1 MIRPALHNKR
11 VGVLRMAF
19 LARKVFGTYEK
30 RAPGLRALDI
40 HAEDPGEL
48 AGFVFG
54 CPEFNSSTLDY
65 R

>member
-1 MIRPALHNKR
+1 MKRPALHNKR
-11 VGVLRMAF
+11 VGLLPMAF
-19 LARKVFGTYEK
+19 RARKVFGTFEK
-30 RAPGLRALDI
+30 RDPGLRALDF

-54 CPEFNSSTLDY
+54 CPEFNSSMLDY

>member
-1 MIRPALHNKR
+1 
-11 VGVLRMAF
+11 MAVWKAIKSSKPVNENLNSF
-19 LARKVFGTYEK
+19 TTFEK
-30 RAPGLRALDI
+30 RDPGLRALDF

-54 CPEFNSSTLDY
+54 CPEFNSSMLDY